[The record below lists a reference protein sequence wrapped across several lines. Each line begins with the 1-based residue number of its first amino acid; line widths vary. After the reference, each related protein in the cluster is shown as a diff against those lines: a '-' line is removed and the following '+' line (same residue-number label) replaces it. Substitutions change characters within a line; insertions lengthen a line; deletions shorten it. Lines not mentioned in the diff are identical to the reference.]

1 MSTQPPPNNSP
12 LIQQV
17 KRLRAAQAAMEGD
30 ELTRLV
36 RAYAA
41 IHEKALAN
49 AELLALE
56 LEKLTPPITEAK
68 LTRLRRYKLLMAE
81 TEAELEKYRGFMEVE
96 LRAAGRSAIA
106 AGEVAAR
113 QMTNAALSRFGVVA
127 TLRALNPAV
136 IEQLVG
142 FLDPNGPLYRRLG
155 GLPKYTADQVAQA
168 IIEGV
173 GLGQN
178 PRTIA
183 RAITKTMGM
192 GLTDSMRMMR
202 TVQLYSYREAN
213 RASYVANSDV
223 VGGWIWFAELDAD
236 TCASCWAMHGTQHTL
251 EETLDDHHAGR
262 CSMLPNVVGLPS
274 DVKPG
279 SDQFAALNEEQQR
292 AVLGDGKF
300 EAWKEGKFT
309 LADMSGTRV
318 DEVYGSMRGERSLK
332 DLMGQP

>member
-1 MSTQPPPNNSP
+1 MTTQPPPNNSP

-106 AGEVAAR
+106 SGEVAAR

-142 FLDPNGPLYRRLG
+142 FLDPGGPLYKRLAQ
-155 GLPKYTADQVAQA
+155 LPGSVAYKVSQA

-173 GLGQN
+173 GMGQN
-178 PRTIA
+178 PRVIA
-183 RAITKTMGM
+183 RTITRSFGM
-192 GLTDSMRMMR
+192 GLTDALRMMR
-202 TVQLYSYREAN
+202 TTQLWSYREAS
-213 RASYVANSDV
+213 RASYTANSDIV
-223 VGGWIWFAELDAD
+223 DGWIWWAELDTD
-236 TCASCWAMHGTQHTL
+236 TCAVCYSNHGKEFPIT
-251 EETLDDHHAGR
+251 ESLDGHHNCR
-262 CSMLPNVVGLPS
+262 CTMLPKVKGFGNDVVPGADMFDKLS
-274 DVKPG
+274 DAEKEG
-279 SDQFAALNEEQQR
+279 I
-292 AVLGDGKF
+292 LGKGKF
-300 EAWKEGKFT
+300 EAFKAGKFE
-309 LADMSGTRV
+309 LSDLVGSKEN
-318 DEVYGSMRGERSLK
+318 DVYGNMVAEKSLSELLGE
-332 DLMGQP
+332 